1 MDSQV
6 KEITISVPADILL
19 SANLDQ
25 EHMAQEMKE
34 VFAYKLFSTGRLS
47 SGKAAKLAG
56 INRIAFLLK
65 ARRYNAEWLAYS
77 SDEVRRELA

>member
-1 MDSQV
+1 MASQL
-6 KEITISVPADILL
+6 KDITISVPADILL

-34 VFAYKLFSTGRLS
+34 VLAYKLFSTGRLS

-56 INRIAFLLK
+56 TNRIAFLLK
-65 ARRYNAEWLAYS
+65 ARRYNAEWLSYS